1 MGLQRVGHNW
11 VTELNWTELMGL
23 DAMILL
29 FWMLS
34 LSQIFHSPL
43 SHSLRGSLVP
53 LAAAAAAAAK
63 SLQSCPT
70 RWDLIDSSPPGSPIP
85 GIHSP
90 GKNSE
95 VGCHFLLQCMKV
107 PLSFLQL
114 KWYHLH
120 ICCCW
125 YFSQQSWFQ
134 LVLYPAWHFT
144 WCMYIAWK
152 LNRQG
157 DNIQPWC
164 TPFPILNQSVVPCL
178 ALTVA
183 SCPAYRL
190 LGRWVRLYAIPT
202 SWRILRSLLW
212 STQSKTLAQSMKQRY
227 IFSKFLCFFYILA
240 DVGNLLLVPL
250 PFSKSSLY
258 IWKFLIHIL
267 LKPSLKDSKHNLAT
281 VWNEH
286 NCMVVCTFFGI
297 ALLWDWNEN
306 WPFLALWPLLS
317 FPNLLTYRVQQF
329 NSILIFQD

>member
-1 MGLQRVGHNW
+1 MDVSLGKLL
-11 VTELNWTELMGL
+11 ELVIDREAWPAAIHGVAKSRTRLSDWNWTELMGL

-53 LAAAAAAAAK
+53 LAAAAAAAK

-70 RWDLIDSSPPGSPIP
+70 LWDLIDNSPPGSPIP

-90 GKNSE
+90 GKNTG

-144 WCMYIAWK
+144 WC
-152 LNRQG
+152 
-157 DNIQPWC
+157 
-164 TPFPILNQSVVPCL
+164 
-178 ALTVA
+178 
-183 SCPAYRL
+183 
-190 LGRWVRLYAIPT
+190 
-202 SWRILRSLLW
+202 
-212 STQSKTLAQSMKQRY
+212 TLHGS
-227 IFSKFLCFFYILA
+227 
-240 DVGNLLLVPL
+240 
-250 PFSKSSLY
+250 
-258 IWKFLIHIL
+258 
-267 LKPSLKDSKHNLAT
+267 
-281 VWNEH
+281 
-286 NCMVVCTFFGI
+286 
-297 ALLWDWNEN
+297 
-306 WPFLALWPLLS
+306 
-317 FPNLLTYRVQQF
+317 
-329 NSILIFQD
+329 